1 MAANKRKGR
10 FAGPA
15 SMHVKKSTAGTSN
28 EISLSVLDELKSR
41 ADDAWGEG
49 DPKVKLGDLSL
60 FTVKPRSPRAGV
72 PPESRPCAPAP
83 SQGASARHRRAAS
96 RLQRARERALVDPE
110 REIRRRKKNRRLRRA
125 AAVALSVC
133 ACCLLAGSGALWLA
147 NEYECEQER
156 LATLDRAFDEMEKAD
171 ALILSMDD
179 AVMADASELSF
190 DDMDAV
196 RSGIDDADMHL
207 NAACA
212 FAEDAASSLKDET
225 AAEAAGRV
233 GVSADARRRMMQYAA
248 ALLTADREAKA
259 AVDAAQEC
267 WSLVLEADGHMKRA
281 ASLVADT
288 TTENIDASQESTD
301 EAAALLS
308 QAQGRLDDALRE
320 CPSADFSALSAYIA
334 KRIEQNEYA
343 SSSNRAIRVQDKA
356 TAESWNDRYNRA
368 DAEAIELAAAL
379 PAKPAQPVLDAL
391 DAQTAETRSLYA
403 DARKRA
409 AESDAFIRDYLGQSG
424 S

>member
-1 MAANKRKGR
+1 MAVNKRKGR
-10 FAGPA
+10 AVGPV
-15 SMHVKKSTAGTSN
+15 SMHVKKNTAGTSN

-49 DPKVKLGDLSL
+49 DPRVKLGDLSL
-60 FTVKPRSPRAGV
+60 FTVKPRSSRASV
-72 PPESRPCAPAP
+72 PLESRPCAPSP
-83 SQGASARHRRAAS
+83 SQGASTRRRWATS
-96 RLQRARERALVDPE
+96 RLQRDRERALLDPE

-147 NEYECEQER
+147 NEYECEQQR

-179 AVMADASELSF
+179 AVMAEASDLSF
-190 DDMDAV
+190 DDIDAV
-196 RSGIDDADMHL
+196 HVGIDDADMHL
-207 NAACA
+207 NAACS
-212 FAEDAASSLKDET
+212 FASDAASSLRGE
-225 AAEAAGRV
+225 AASEAAGRV
-233 GVSADARRRMMQYAA
+233 SVSAEARRRMMQYAA
-248 ALLTADREAKA
+248 ALLTADREAKT

-267 WSLVLEADGHMKRA
+267 WDLVLEADAHMKQA
-281 ASLVADT
+281 VSLVADT
-288 TTENIDASQESTD
+288 TEENVAASQESTD
-301 EAAALLS
+301 EAATLLVR
-308 QAQGRLDDALRE
+308 AQERLEDALRE

-334 KRIEQNEYA
+334 KRIEQNGFA
-343 SSSNRAIRVQDKA
+343 SSSNQAICVQDKA
-356 TAESWNDRYNRA
+356 TAESWNDRYNQA
-368 DAEAIELAAAL
+368 DAEAVRLAAAL
-379 PAKPAQPVLDAL
+379 PAKPAQPILDAL
-391 DAQTAETRSLYA
+391 DAQTAETRALYA